1 MTKNDQS
8 EQKLSEWSELPNMII
23 MTKGDQNDQMII
35 MTKYN
40 QNYKIWSKWPKV
52 IKISKNDQFDK

>member
-40 QNYKIWSKWPKV
+40 KNYKIWSKWPKM
-52 IKISKNDQFDK
+52 IKISKNDQNI